1 MSQINLMSGGEA
13 AAGRPSKSFFS
24 SSLFLSVA
32 ILVVTFGVYFGVLY
46 YSQSLESSVASH
58 EEELVAKKNLVAGE
72 KANRVADFAD
82 RLNVIDGNL
91 QKTMTVPNDPLSRI
105 ERAIIPDVNLSSYSY
120 DVDKKMVDIS
130 VVADSF
136 RSVAQ
141 QIVTLKR
148 DNAFSA
154 VAVDGSVGI
163 NADGKVSAKLN
174 LSL

>member
-13 AAGRPSKSFFS
+13 AAGRPSKILFS

-105 ERAIIPDVNLSSYSY
+105 ERAIMPDVNLSSYSY

-163 NADGKVSAKLN
+163 NADGKVSANLN